1 MDTMG
6 KDSHKNSGTLL
17 SVAASLIEKA
27 NRVVQKADQA
37 DGARFVWALIYF
49 NENASKD
56 ADFGR
61 LFEKLSQEIVAS
73 GPTARGPRG
82 SNMTFCRSRI
92 QQVAA
97 AFYRWHDHKD
107 FQAGVKSILAKVS
120 WELVTTV
127 DKEGV
132 ETTRGV
138 VTPATGQSA
147 LPKQPE
153 FLQMV
158 ALVERDARTTSSK
171 VNDPTAVKA
180 LEAAITTAKAPLTVT
195 SPVKGKGVTISAAR
209 ALEAK
214 ISTRVANLNSVGQ
227 ALRAL
232 EVHQNADRPVWEKRS
247 LRMVPKGGT
256 AKDQTLSV
264 YVKKAKTENTK

>member
-6 KDSHKNSGTLL
+6 KDSHKESGTLL
-17 SVAASLIEKA
+17 GVAASLINKA
-27 NRVVQKADQA
+27 NQALLKADQA

-49 NENASKD
+49 NENASKG

-61 LFEKLSQEIVAS
+61 LFEKLSSEVVAA
-73 GPTARGPRG
+73 GPTARKARA
-82 SNMTFCRSRI
+82 SNLTFCRSKI

-97 AFYRWHDHKD
+97 AFYRWSDHKD
-107 FQAGVKSILAKVS
+107 FQAGVKSILEKVTWDLEAKSV
-120 WELVTTV
+120 
-127 DKEGV
+127 
-132 ETTRGV
+132 R
-138 VTPATGQSA
+138 PAAGQSA

-153 FLQMV
+153 FLKMV
-158 ALVERDARTTSSK
+158 ALVEREARTTSSK

-180 LEAAITTAKAPLTVT
+180 LEEAITAAKAPLTVT

-209 ALEAK
+209 ALEAR
-214 ISTRVANLNSVGQ
+214 ISTRVANLNTVGQ

-232 EVHQNADRPVWEKRS
+232 EVHQNAERPVWEKMS
-247 LRMVPKGGT
+247 LRMVPKGGV

-264 YVKKAKTENTK
+264 YVKKAKAKKTK

>member
-1 MDTMG
+1 MG

-82 SNMTFCRSRI
+82 SNMTFCRSKI

-171 VNDPTAVKA
+171 VNDPTAIKA
-180 LEAAITTAKAPLTVT
+180 LETAIKAAKAPFTLTN
-195 SPVKGKGVTISAAR
+195 PIKGKGVTISAAR
-209 ALEAK
+209 ALGESVSTQVAK
-214 ISTRVANLNSVGQ
+214 LNSVGQ
-227 ALRAL
+227 AVRAL

-264 YVKKAKTENTK
+264 YVKKAKTTNTK